1 MNPLPR
7 CPASA
12 ASHGARSAR
21 ARGPALRLQRGSTFA
36 GFLGG
41 LILGLAIA
49 VIVALFV
56 TQGSAPFVNRAG
68 RAPERSL
75 EPKSAAEAPDPNL
88 PLQSKN
94 RPAPRSAPA
103 EESEP
108 PADEDRSGLLERLFG
123 KRAQEASG
131 GQPTEPSPPKPAA
144 KAAEAR
150 PATDGRPAAESRADK
165 PAEGGASSYLLQ
177 AGAFRSADEA
187 DAMRARL
194 ALVGFEARVV
204 PGEVNGQPIHR
215 VRVGPFGTLEDM
227 NRSRARLAEN
237 GIEAS
242 VVRQK

>member
-1 MNPLPR
+1 MTPIPR

-21 ARGPALRLQRGSTFA
+21 ARGSALRFQRGSTFA

-75 EPKSAAEAPDPNL
+75 EPKSPAEAPDPNL

-94 RPAPRSAPA
+94 RPAPRTTPA
-103 EESEP
+103 EETA
-108 PADEDRSGLLERLFG
+108 PASDEDRNGLLERLFG
-123 KRAQEASG
+123 KRAQEAA
-131 GQPTEPSPPKPAA
+131 EPAPPKPAA
-144 KAAEAR
+144 KAVEPRPAADSRSEAR
-150 PATDGRPAAESRADK
+150 PDK
-165 PAEGGASSYLLQ
+165 PAEGSSSYLLQ
-177 AGAFRSADEA
+177 AGAFRGADEA

-204 PGEVNGQPIHR
+204 VGDVNGQPIHR
-215 VRVGPFGTLEDM
+215 VRVGPFGSLEDM
-227 NRSRARLAEN
+227 NRSRTRLAEN

>member
-1 MNPLPR
+1 MTPAPR
-7 CPASA
+7 CPASTA
-12 ASHGARSAR
+12 NPGSPSAR
-21 ARGPALRLQRGSTFA
+21 ARGPALRFQRGSTFA

-75 EPKSAAEAPDPNL
+75 EPKSPAEAPDPNL

-94 RPAPRSAPA
+94 RPAPRTNPA
-103 EESEP
+103 EE
-108 PADEDRSGLLERLFG
+108 PAPSSDEDRNGLLERLFG
-123 KRAQEASG
+123 KRAQEAAG
-131 GQPTEPSPPKPAA
+131 ADPAPPKPAA
-144 KAAEAR
+144 KAAEPR
-150 PATDGRPAAESRADK
+150 PATESRSEARPDK

-177 AGAFRSADEA
+177 AGAFRGADEA

-204 PGEVNGQPIHR
+204 AGDVNGQPIHR
-215 VRVGPFGTLEDM
+215 VRVGPFGSLEDM

>member
-75 EPKSAAEAPDPNL
+75 EPKSPAEAPDPNL

-94 RPAPRSAPA
+94 RPAPRTNPTEESAPP
-103 EESEP
+103 S
-108 PADEDRSGLLERLFG
+108 DEDRNGLLERLFG
-123 KRAQEASG
+123 KRAQEAAG
-131 GQPTEPSPPKPAA
+131 GQAAEPAVPKPAA
-144 KAAEAR
+144 RAAE
-150 PATDGRPAAESRADK
+150 PRPAAESRTEPRPEK
-165 PAEGGASSYLLQ
+165 PAEGGSSSYLLQ

-204 PGEVNGQPIHR
+204 AAEVNGQPIHR
-215 VRVGPFGTLEDM
+215 VRVGPFGSLEDM